1 MQLKTLYGCA
11 SSALAIALI
20 PALSVL
26 ANDVGSSRIRVFGQN
41 GAFAD
46 LHPGSACLK
55 REGRERVS
63 GSMGSAFGSLVGK
76 VSNVSLGIPQTAT
89 TRNLAQMDGIAS
101 KAYFREYAIPA
112 GIPTSLRLGF
122 RDVSSFYTVGNIN
135 YSNVS
140 PSCSGAISFTPE
152 AGQDYE
158 VGFSWKGRTCQ
169 LSVNQVVVDGAEVH
183 LVPMPVANAP
193 KC

>member
-1 MQLKTLYGCA
+1 MRYKSLFAFLGVIYICSA
-11 SSALAIALI
+11 WAADSST
-20 PALSVL
+20 VT
-26 ANDVGSSRIRVFGQN
+26 GRESRIRVFGQN
-41 GAFAD
+41 GGFAD
-46 LHPGSACLK
+46 LHPGSACLR

-63 GSMGSAFGSLVGK
+63 GSMGSAFGSLLGR
-76 VSNVSLGIPQTAT
+76 VSNVSLGIPATAT

-122 RDVSSFYTVGNIN
+122 RDVSSFYTVGNLN

-158 VGFSWKGRTCQ
+158 AGFSWQGRTCQ
-169 LSVNQVVVDGAEVH
+169 LSVNQVVVDGAEVR
-183 LVPMPVANAP
+183 LVPVPVADAP